1 MGIIKKPSFAIDLPR
16 ANMIEINARLSSMKT
31 SLIRYFEI
39 DVRRTSIRRELI
51 AGLTTYITMAYIV
64 VINPTMMTQAGM
76 DYDASFTAT
85 CFAAAIATFAMGVVA
100 NWPVALA
107 PGVGLS
113 AFFTYTVVGE
123 LGYSWQVALGAVF
136 LSSILFIAISA
147 TPLRKWILASVPK
160 NLRFAIAAGIGLF
173 IGFIGLKNSGIVVSN
188 SASYV
193 TLGDLAS
200 AETFLG
206 LLSFLLIAVLSIRRI
221 PGAIILGIASIT
233 FLSIILGKVE
243 YSGWISRPPSL
254 TPIFLELDVLGAM
267 NVGMISVVLAFL
279 FVNLFDTA
287 GTLFAVADNAKLTD
301 GNNDIANLSAALKTD
316 SLSSMMGTFLGCA
329 PVTSYVESSAGVSA
343 GGRTGLTAVFT
354 ALFFCLTIFMSP
366 LTSMVPA
373 YATAGALIYVA
384 VIMLSG
390 LQNLDWHDQTELV
403 PALITVIMIP
413 MSFSIADG
421 IAIGFISFAV
431 IKTFTGKSQQVPYV
445 AWALSAL
452 FVLKFIF
459 I

>member
-1 MGIIKKPSFAIDLPR
+1 M
-16 ANMIEINARLSSMKT
+16 
-31 SLIRYFEI
+31 
-39 DVRRTSIRRELI
+39 
-51 AGLTTYITMAYIV
+51 
-64 VINPTMMTQAGM
+64 
-76 DYDASFTAT
+76 
-85 CFAAAIATFAMGVVA
+85 
-100 NWPVALA
+100 
-107 PGVGLS
+107 
-113 AFFTYTVVGE
+113 
-123 LGYSWQVALGAVF
+123 
-136 LSSILFIAISA
+136 
-147 TPLRKWILASVPK
+147 
-160 NLRFAIAAGIGLF
+160 
-173 IGFIGLKNSGIVVSN
+173 
-188 SASYV
+188 

-267 NVGMISVVLAFL
+267 NDGMISVVLAFL

-287 GTLFAVADNAKLTD
+287 GTLFAVADNARLTN

-403 PALITVIMIP
+403 PALITVVMIP

>member
-1 MGIIKKPSFAIDLPR
+1 MKQAL
-16 ANMIEINARLSSMKT
+16 IN
-31 SLIRYFEI
+31 YFEI
-39 DVRRTSIRRELI
+39 EMRHTSIPREFI
-51 AGLTTYITMAYIV
+51 AGLTTYIAMAYIV
-64 VINPTMMTQAGM
+64 VVNPAMMAQAGM
-76 DYDASFTAT
+76 DYGASFTAT
-85 CFAAAIATFAMGVVA
+85 CVAAATASFAMGVVA

-136 LSSILFIAISA
+136 LSSILFIAISL
-147 TPLRKWILASVPK
+147 TPLRKLVLASIPR

-173 IGFIGLKNSGIVVSN
+173 IGFIGLKNSGIVVAD

-193 TLGDLAS
+193 SLGDLAS
-200 AETFLG
+200 TETFLG
-206 LLSFLLIAVLSIRRI
+206 LLSFISITVLSIRRI
-221 PGAIILGIASIT
+221 PGAIILGVASIT
-233 FLSIILGKVE
+233 GLAIVLGKID
-243 YSGWISRPPSL
+243 YYGLIAQPPPL
-254 TPIFLELDVLGAM
+254 TPIFLELDILGAM
-267 NVGMISVVLAFL
+267 NIGMVTVVLAFL

-287 GTLFAVADNAKLTD
+287 GTLFAVADSAKLND
-301 GNNDIANLSAALKTD
+301 ESNNITNINAALKTD
-316 SLSSMMGTFLGCA
+316 SISSMLGTIVGCA

-354 ALFFCLTIFMSP
+354 ALFFCLTIFVSP
-366 LTSMVPA
+366 LANMVPP

-384 VIMLSG
+384 MIMLSG
-390 LQNLDWHDQTELV
+390 LQNLDWHDQTELI
-403 PALITVIMIP
+403 PALITVVMIP

-431 IKTFTGKSQQVPYV
+431 IKTFTGKSQEVSYV

-452 FVLKFIF
+452 FALKFIF